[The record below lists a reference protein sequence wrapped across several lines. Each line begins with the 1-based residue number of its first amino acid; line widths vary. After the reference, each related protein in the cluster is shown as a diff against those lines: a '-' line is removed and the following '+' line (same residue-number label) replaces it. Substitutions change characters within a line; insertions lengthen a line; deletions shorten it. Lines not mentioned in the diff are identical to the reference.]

1 MTHRALLMGLVTAAL
16 GAAAGEAQTASP
28 FDRIEAVVEHGIV
41 RGVYPGA
48 VVVIGRADRV
58 LYARGFGHL
67 TWEANWPVPSPDT
80 SLWDIASI
88 SKVVGTTSAIMVLVE
103 RGQVRLDAP
112 VSRYLPRFRGPKKED
127 VTVRMLLDHTS
138 GLPSYVQFF
147 KLTKARDSAIGLLYQ
162 EPLRR
167 RPGSEA
173 VYSDLNALLLG
184 LLVEAVSGEPLDAF
198 VSREV
203 FQPLGMT
210 STRYRP
216 TGTDRRRAVP
226 TGQWR
231 GHPVGGEVNDQNA
244 VVFGGAAGH
253 AGVFS
258 TGMDLARFAQMWLNE
273 GRTPGGRFV
282 QTETVRRFLVRRQE
296 AGSRL
301 LGWDTPEHAPNRLS
315 VFGNLLSERAYGHTG
330 WTGTKMWIDPGRDL
344 FLVFLTNRSFHPKVR
359 GSISELRTIRSQL
372 SDAVVRAVPG
382 ACDKV
387 AYSEC

>member
-1 MTHRALLMGLVTAAL
+1 MTPRILLVGLVGLAVGT
-16 GAAAGEAQTASP
+16 AGEAQTR
-28 FDRIEAVVEHGIV
+28 FDRIEAVVERGIA

-48 VVVIGRADRV
+48 VVVIGRADRI

-67 TWEANWPVPSPDT
+67 TWNPNSPVPSADT

-103 RGQVRLDAP
+103 RGQVQLDAP
-112 VSRYLPRFRGPKKED
+112 VSLYLPKFRGPNKQD

-147 KLTKARDSAIGLLYQ
+147 KLTKDRDAAIELLYQ

-184 LLVEAVSGEPLDAF
+184 LLVETVSGETLDAV

-203 FQPLGMT
+203 LQPLGMT
-210 STRYRP
+210 NTRYRP
-216 TGTDRRRAVP
+216 TGADRRRAVP

-253 AGVFS
+253 AGIFS
-258 TGMDLARFAQMWLNE
+258 TGIDLARFAQMWLNE
-273 GRTPGGRFV
+273 GRTPSGRFV
-282 QTETVRRFLVRRQE
+282 RAETLRRFLVRRRE

-315 VFGNLLSERAYGHTG
+315 VFGTLLSDQAYGHTG
-330 WTGTKMWIDPGRDL
+330 WTGTKVWIDPARDL

-382 ACDKV
+382 ACEAV
-387 AYSEC
+387 AFPEC